1 MDFDPLDELTDFV
14 NFAAFSSTIAFA
26 KRSTRQL
33 QPTFSYSL
41 SVTEIEELPCFEVL
55 DY

>member
-14 NFAAFSSTIAFA
+14 NFAAFSSTIALA